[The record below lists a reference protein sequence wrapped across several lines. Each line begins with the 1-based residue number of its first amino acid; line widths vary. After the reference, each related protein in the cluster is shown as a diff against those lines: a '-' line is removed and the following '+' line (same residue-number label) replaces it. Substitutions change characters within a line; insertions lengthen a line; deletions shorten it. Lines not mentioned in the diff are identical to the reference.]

1 MNLLY
6 LLFIYINESQ
16 LTLKAK
22 RSDNYDRRR
31 KEGVGYYSTYKKMFS
46 QFAIEE
52 CMKRD

>member
-6 LLFIYINESQ
+6 LLFIYINKSQ

-31 KEGVGYYSTYKKMFS
+31 KE
-46 QFAIEE
+46 AI
-52 CMKRD
+52 KYF

>member
-31 KEGVGYYSTYKKMFS
+31 KEGVGYYSKSLPKRRNIPFS
-46 QFAIEE
+46 N
-52 CMKRD
+52 